1 MEYGL
6 IGRFAVSKAGHDK
19 DFMYVI
25 VQNDDS
31 YVYLSDGRYHPL
43 DKTKKKAY
51 KHVAICGESVENG
64 LQQRIINK
72 ERVFDYEI
80 KYAIKNQQSGKEE
93 GYVKK

>member
-1 MEYGL
+1 MRNEL

-19 DFMYVI
+19 EYKYVI
-25 VQNDDS
+25 VHMDDR
-31 YVYLSDGRYHPL
+31 YLYLCDGKYHPL

-51 KHVAICGESVENG
+51 KHVAICGECVEPG

-80 KYAIKNQQSGKEE
+80 KHAIKNQQSGKEE